1 MRSGPWAAQASN
13 STPSTNIDPPI
24 IMITPNSI
32 NISRTGRPLVL
43 FFSSALLICACNS
56 DKSSEQ
62 TASATT
68 DPHTVSLTNEQLAN
82 AGIVTGKAERRSLG
96 ALLPVQG
103 VVDVPPQNMVS
114 VSAPLGGYLRSTD
127 LLPGMEIQKGQ
138 TLALMEDPHFIQLQQ
153 EYLVTKGK
161 VELLTQ
167 DHERQKALN
176 DSKTAS
182 DKVLQEVTT
191 ELSAQTVVMRSL
203 AEQLRL
209 IGVDPATLTAE
220 NLSRTVALRSPI
232 HGWVA
237 KVNVNI
243 GRYVQPTDVLFEL
256 VDPKDI
262 HLALT
267 LFEKDLPLV
276 RVGQEV
282 HARPTAH
289 PQDEYEAE
297 VILVGRSLDTDRST
311 VVHCHF
317 TKSPRDLVPGM
328 AMSATLESH
337 TDTVWCVPEGA
348 IVLSAN
354 GPGVFAANADG
365 TYTLIDVETGTHEY
379 GFVELLSPAPD
390 LTGRSMVVVGSYT
403 LLAALM
409 NTGE

>member
-56 DKSSEQ
+56 GTSSEQ
-62 TASATT
+62 STSATT
-68 DPHTVSLTNEQLAN
+68 NPHTVSLTNEQLAN

-138 TLALMEDPHFIQLQQ
+138 TLALMEDPRFIQLQQ
-153 EYLVTKGK
+153 DYLVAKGK

-176 DSKTAS
+176 ASKTTS

-191 ELSAQTVVMRSL
+191 ELNAQKVGMRSL
-203 AEQLRL
+203 AEQLYL
-209 IGVDPATLTAE
+209 IGVDPSTLSAE
-220 NLSRTVALRSPI
+220 SLSRSVALRSPI

-297 VILVGRSLDTDRST
+297 VILVGRSLDADRST

-317 TKSPRDLVPGM
+317 TKAPRDLVPGM
-328 AMSATLESH
+328 AMSATLESR
-337 TDTVWCVPEGA
+337 TDTVWCVPEEA
-348 IVLSAN
+348 VVRTEN
-354 GPGVFAANADG
+354 GTGVFAANADG
-365 TYTLIDVETGTHEY
+365 SYALLDVKTGANEY
-379 GFVELLSPAPD
+379 GFVELISPTPELLERPLVLKGAY
-390 LTGRSMVVVGSYT
+390 G
-403 LLAALM
+403 LLATLK